1 MFTSFIGLQH
11 VTFILKIKGYICI
24 TLTEQNPQINMFNK
38 RNLYNITN
46 YILQRFAL
54 YIEKIYL

>member
-1 MFTSFIGLQH
+1 MFTSLIRLQH
-11 VTFILKIKGYICI
+11 VTFIFNIKIYICV
-24 TLTEQNPQINMFNK
+24 TLKEQNPQTNIFNK

-54 YIEKIYL
+54 